1 MHVSLYTRA
10 YLLQRKILRF
20 SSKRLKNSRKKV
32 EKLLDNIID
41 IAQVLKL
48 FNLFRRAAIEDIYPD
63 CTFYFGN

>member
-32 EKLLDNIID
+32 EKLLDNIIG
-41 IAQVLKL
+41 IAQIWKL
-48 FNLFRRAAIEDIYPD
+48 FNLFRRASIEDIYTN
-63 CTFYFGN
+63 CTFCFGN

>member
-1 MHVSLYTRA
+1 MSHYIQERIC
-10 YLLQRKILRF
+10 YRGRFQDFPRKDWKIQE
-20 SSKRLKNSRKKV
+20 KKV

-48 FNLFRRAAIEDIYPD
+48 FNLFRRAAIEDIYPN